1 MVDNKNG
8 LGNGSLW
15 VVSDVSIT
23 PCHLTMSE
31 KKLPLALLLI
41 GDSKAIHP
49 PLSRKKKKGKI
60 ILIKKKKKTTHT
72 NVCMKTHIIQ
82 RMHSFWSVLER
93 LALPSELNWSVVSIW
108 VKYVFVVLLKVCLE
122 HRVLSKLN

>member
-23 PCHLTMSE
+23 PCHLTKSE

-49 PLSRKKKKGKI
+49 PLSPFPKENKGKI
-60 ILIKKKKKTTHT
+60 ISIKKKKKNHPHQRMHE
-72 NVCMKTHIIQ
+72 NLIQ
-82 RMHSFWSVLER
+82 RMHYFWSVLER
-93 LALPSELNWSVVSIW
+93 LALPSEL
-108 VKYVFVVLLKVCLE
+108 KCGEYLG
-122 HRVLSKLN
+122 